1 MFKVMRDI
9 KLKDKIDSEFCGSEL
24 EALSGKKQLSGTN
37 SVTHREWALTNGNTQ
52 ILESNK

>member
-24 EALSGKKQLSGTN
+24 KPCLAKSN
-37 SVTHREWALTNGNTQ
+37 FWVLTA
-52 ILESNK
+52 